1 MNAPRL
7 FVYTALLLVA
17 TAAFGADGAYQ
28 RTKDRKTLVWNDD
41 PLPGD
46 AATWSGDRDEDGY
59 ATGYGT
65 LTWYTVKSAKLA
77 VFARYSGDMVRGKFD
92 GQVNVNSKGKTAH
105 ATFVD
110 GKRAGKWSA
119 GRAPARAVA
128 EQRAETIYKEP
139 RVEPEA
145 PAAGPLPSLA
155 PISSDQQR
163 DEHLRRDAI
172 VETPVER
179 PSPNLD
185 QQAEHHVAEP
195 AVTEPSRPAS
205 DSLRSL
211 AEPAVKELARPASD
225 SLRSLTTPPSG
236 LRTDL
241 AADAP
246 PQPSAPAAS
255 SSPAEA
261 PIPAVVSSPPVGPRL
276 TAEEVVGL
284 ADAEAVAQGY
294 DLGQYQHPQ
303 AHYTATNETWLVVYD
318 ENSVDGNG
326 MGKSEK
332 QFKVNVDDKTK
343 ETSLMYQFEIGDF

>member
-1 MNAPRL
+1 
-7 FVYTALLLVA
+7 
-17 TAAFGADGAYQ
+17 
-28 RTKDRKTLVWNDD
+28 
-41 PLPGD
+41 
-46 AATWSGDRDEDGY
+46 
-59 ATGYGT
+59 
-65 LTWYTVKSAKLA
+65 
-77 VFARYSGDMVRGKFD
+77 MVRGKFD

-119 GRAPARAVA
+119 GPPPIRALA
-128 EQRAETIYKEP
+128 EQRAETIHKDP

-145 PAAGPLPSLA
+145 PAAGPLPSSG

-185 QQAEHHVAEP
+185 QP
-195 AVTEPSRPAS
+195 ATHPV
-205 DSLRSL
+205 
-211 AEPAVKELARPASD
+211 AEPAVKEPARPGSD
-225 SLRSLTTPPSG
+225 ALRSLTAPPSG
-236 LRTDL
+236 LRTNL
-241 AADAP
+241 PADAP
-246 PQPSAPAAS
+246 PQPSAPAAA

-261 PIPAVVSSPPVGPRL
+261 PIPAIVSSPPIGPRL

-294 DLGQYQHPQ
+294 DLGHYQRPQ
-303 AHYTATNETWLVVYD
+303 AHYTATDETWLIVYD
-318 ENSVDGNG
+318 QNSVDGNG

-332 QFKVNVDDKTK
+332 QFRVNVDDKTK
-343 ETSLMYQFEIGDF
+343 DASLVYQFEIGDF

>member
-1 MNAPRL
+1 VNTPRL
-7 FVYTALLLVA
+7 FVYTALLLIA
-17 TAAFGADGAYQ
+17 TAAYGADGAYQ

-46 AATWSGDRDEDGY
+46 AATWSGARDEDGY

-65 LTWYTVKSAKLA
+65 LIWYTAKSAKLT
-77 VFARYSGDMVRGKFD
+77 VFARYSGNMVRGKFD

-110 GKRAGKWSA
+110 GKRASKWSA
-119 GRAPARAVA
+119 GPALARVVA
-128 EQRAETIYKEP
+128 EQRAETIHEDP
-139 RVEPEA
+139 RVEPQA
-145 PAAGPLPSLA
+145 PAAGPLPSSA

-179 PSPNLD
+179 PSPNAD
-185 QQAEHHVAEP
+185 QQTEHHVAEP
-195 AVTEPSRPAS
+195 AVKEP
-205 DSLRSL
+205 
-211 AEPAVKELARPASD
+211 ARPASD
-225 SLRSLTTPPSG
+225 SLRSLTAPPSG

-241 AADAP
+241 AADP
-246 PQPSAPAAS
+246 RPQPSFPAAAS
-255 SSPAEA
+255 SSPEA
-261 PIPAVVSSPPVGPRL
+261 PMPAIASSPPVGPRL

-284 ADAEAVAQGY
+284 ADAEAIAVGY
-294 DLGQYQHPQ
+294 DLGHYQRPQ
-303 AHYTATNETWLVVYD
+303 AHYTATAETWLVVYD

-326 MGKSEK
+326 MGESEK

-343 ETSLMYQFEIGDF
+343 KTSLMYQFEIGDF

>member
-1 MNAPRL
+1 VNAPRL
-7 FVYTALLLVA
+7 FVYTALLLMA
-17 TAAFGADGAYQ
+17 TAAYGADGAYQ

-65 LTWYTVKSAKLA
+65 LTWYTAKSAKLT
-77 VFARYSGDMVRGKFD
+77 VFARYSGNMVRGKFD
-92 GQVNVNSKGKTAH
+92 GQVNVNAKGKTAH

-110 GKRAGKWSA
+110 GKRASKWSA
-119 GRAPARAVA
+119 GPAPARVVA
-128 EQRAETIYKEP
+128 EQRAETIHEDA

-145 PAAGPLPSLA
+145 PAAGPLPSSA
-155 PISSDQQR
+155 PTSSDQQR

-179 PSPNLD
+179 PSPNAD

-195 AVTEPSRPAS
+195 AVKEP
-205 DSLRSL
+205 
-211 AEPAVKELARPASD
+211 ARPASD
-225 SLRSLTTPPSG
+225 SLRSLTAPPSS
-236 LRTDL
+236 LRNDL
-241 AADAP
+241 AADAR
-246 PQPSAPAAS
+246 PQPSFPAPAS
-255 SSPAEA
+255 SSAEA
-261 PIPAVVSSPPVGPRL
+261 PMPAIASSPPVGSRL

-284 ADAEAVAQGY
+284 ADAEAIALGY
-294 DLGQYQHPQ
+294 DLGHYQRPQ
-303 AHYTATNETWLVVYD
+303 AHYTATDGTWLVVYD
-318 ENSVDGNG
+318 ENSVNGNG

>member
-1 MNAPRL
+1 VNAPRL

-28 RTKDRKTLVWNDD
+28 RTKDRKTLVWNND

-65 LTWYTVKSAKLA
+65 LTWYTAKSAKLT
-77 VFARYSGDMVRGKFD
+77 VFARYSGNMVRGKFD

-119 GRAPARAVA
+119 GPAPAGAVA
-128 EQRAETIYKEP
+128 EERAETIRKEP

-145 PAAGPLPSLA
+145 PAAGPVPSSA

-185 QQAEHHVAEP
+185 QQADHHV
-195 AVTEPSRPAS
+195 
-205 DSLRSL
+205 
-211 AEPAVKELARPASD
+211 AEPAVKELAPPASD
-225 SLRSLTTPPSG
+225 SLRSLTAPPSG
-236 LRTDL
+236 LRTNL

-261 PIPAVVSSPPVGPRL
+261 PIPARVSSPPVGPRL

-294 DLGQYQHPQ
+294 DLGQYQRPQ
-303 AHYTATNETWLVVYD
+303 AHYTATNETWLIVYD